1 MSNWKLRLYK
11 HILQWLI
18 DGLTATVY
26 SKEIPSEM
34 DRFKV
39 STIEDAYWGLQDA
52 LEALE
57 DITPQM
63 KTKLF
68 IFRTD

>member
-26 SKEIPSEM
+26 SKEIPSEKE
-34 DRFKV
+34 RFNV
-39 STIEDAYWGLQDA
+39 SALEDAYWGLQDA

-57 DITPQM
+57 DIKPQV
-63 KTKLF
+63 KTKVF
-68 IFRTD
+68 IFRTL